1 MDNGPVVYIVL
12 SGQVTC
18 LDSGS
23 KGSGDLV
30 FGDAEVLEMF
40 GEVVLDLKSQVNSAR
55 DIQRDANTESH
66 DTIASDELT
75 SKMKPISELFGIQA
89 PIYIQHQYLKS
100 SSNYSIRGQ
109 QLVKVEQ
116 WW

>member
-66 DTIASDELT
+66 D
-75 SKMKPISELFGIQA
+75 
-89 PIYIQHQYLKS
+89 IQHQYLKS